1 MNNIKKLPT
10 KKGSGPYNFPV
21 ELYQAF
27 KDELILILQ
36 SSSKKNRKE
45 WILLYSSCC
54 CCSLA
59 KTCLTVCHP
68 MDCSMPGSILIQ
80 CQYYLHTETTQRHH
94 KEIKLQANISH
105 GYGYKTFNK
114 IVANYIQQHMNGI
127 IHQTTVQ
134 FMSSMQGW
142 SGNQLIQCTILIFI
156 QWQDHL
162 NKCKKLLTK
171 SNILS

>member
-1 MNNIKKLPT
+1 MNEGFETDDYLKAKHARQRESQVQKLQDT
-10 KKGSGPYNFPV
+10 TSKPV
-21 ELYQAF
+21 
-27 KDELILILQ
+27 
-36 SSSKKNRKE
+36 S
-45 WILLYSSCC
+45 
-54 CCSLA
+54 
-59 KTCLTVCHP
+59 
-68 MDCSMPGSILIQ
+68 LIQ

-156 QWQDHL
+156 Q
-162 NKCKKLLTK
+162 
-171 SNILS
+171 